1 MRNNKTDKVK
11 SESRKPEMKTRLNK
25 YVANS
30 GICSRREADKF
41 IQAGVVSVNGIGIT
55 KMGYKILPS
64 DVVKF
69 NGRIIKNK
77 TNKYFVLNK
86 PKNYTLSINEH
97 KKNALDQ
104 FLKNMFKQGL
114 TAIDMLNK
122 MEMGITIFTNDL
134 ELSKKMLKKS
144 ARIKSIYH
152 ITLNKK
158 LTQVDFNKIASGL
171 KFNNYKLTVDKISY
185 INGKEKNEIG
195 LENTTGGLRKVK
207 NIFQKLSYSIIKI
220 DRVFYAGITK
230 KDLPRAKYR
239 ELVTAEINILKRL
252 GV

>member
-55 KMGYKILPS
+55 KMGYKILPT

-152 ITLNKK
+152 ITLKSQVK
-158 LTQVDFNKIASGL
+158 ILTF
-171 KFNNYKLTVDKISY
+171 IS
-185 INGKEKNEIG
+185 
-195 LENTTGGLRKVK
+195 
-207 NIFQKLSYSIIKI
+207 LSTE
-220 DRVFYAGITK
+220 A
-230 KDLPRAKYR
+230 
-239 ELVTAEINILKRL
+239 N
-252 GV
+252 